1 MGQSSSTSFVCED
14 SRNPETLFSRNRVE
28 SKPKCVLLDF
38 KLPQVSGLE
47 VKALDTGRRRGEIL
61 SLRWDEKVD

>member
-14 SRNPETLFSRNRVE
+14 SRNPETFFSRNRVG
-28 SKPKCVLLDF
+28 SKPESVQLDF

-47 VKALDTGRRRGEIL
+47 VKALDTGMRRGEIL
-61 SLRWDEKVD
+61 SLR